1 MHTWRLLEVK
11 ADNAFMNM
19 AIDEAILTAHA
30 SKQVPN
36 TLRLYQWSPSAV
48 SIGKFQNP
56 QNEVNLANCQKLGVS
71 VVRRV
76 SGGGT
81 VYHDEQG
88 ELTFC
93 VTTSTQDLGVR
104 DIASAYLKVY
114 DGIKDALRLLGV
126 SADFSEGDEK
136 NCPNLTVNNKKIS
149 GSAQTRKSGTV
160 MQHGTLLLDVDLE
173 KMFSLIRV
181 PWAKSLE
188 EILSIARKRITSVK
202 NEVGHAVS
210 AATATNAI
218 LVGFRNALR
227 IELDPGEL
235 TAFEKKTAER
245 LYKDKYSTGDWNLD
259 GKSILG

>member
-1 MHTWRLLEVK
+1 MHAWRLLETKV
-11 ADNAFMNM
+11 DNAFMNM
-19 AIDEAILTAHA
+19 AIDEAILAAHA

-48 SIGKFQNP
+48 SIGKFQTAE
-56 QNEVNLANCQKLGVS
+56 NEVKLANCQKLGVS

-81 VYHDEQG
+81 VYHDAQN
-88 ELTFC
+88 ELTFD
-93 VTTSTQDLGVR
+93 VTASTQDLGVK
-104 DIASAYLKVY
+104 DIASAYLRIY
-114 DGIKDALRLLGV
+114 GGIKDALRILGV

-136 NCPNLTVNNKKIS
+136 NCPNLTVKNKKIS
-149 GSAQTRKSGTV
+149 GSAQTRKTGTV

-173 KMFSLIRV
+173 KMFSLIKV

-188 EILSIARKRITSVK
+188 EILGVARNRITSVR

-210 AATATNAI
+210 ASTATNAV
-218 LVGFRNALR
+218 LVGFRNALK
-227 IELDPGEL
+227 IELNPGEL
-235 TAFEKKTAER
+235 TTFEKKTAER
-245 LYKDKYSTGDWNLD
+245 LYKDKYSTSDWNLN